1 MFVILISL
9 AFCLRITTSAMAAA
23 PVPALRGLGSLA
35 ERGGGIAAMHG
46 AGSLEIA
53 VAVALH

>member
-1 MFVILISL
+1 
-9 AFCLRITTSAMAAA
+9 MAAA
-23 PVPALRGLGSLA
+23 PVPALRRLGSLA